1 MEETP
6 QMEVR
11 GTAGRSIAL
20 GRGGEAVAPLVGVEF
35 VSPSQPP
42 QKVFT
47 GGNRIR
53 YGINLVL
60 SSIADMGLCSANF
73 YHEWK
78 GILSSLAGAFGR
90 PLEEVAVVAAYYSP
104 QTHAA
109 QNMVGAIAQIA
120 ERRLKSSDPESVR
133 AWANQHNLP
142 EDAIAALKSFV
153 DEQQG
158 KPLPAQIANIIK
170 SNQKVVDAYFQLK
183 DLLEEAIEK
192 QGGEGALDNETIANA
207 LQALIQREG
216 LKEKY
221 GVSAELV
228 NRFEKKLKDAGV
240 LGEDERWYQS
250 SKAQA
255 LFPVLLQ
262 KGEPFFREMENEKV
276 VNFLWNILFPDTDFL
291 PTMDTRM
298 MEAFGLF
305 ADISPDEREA
315 IREALF
321 SKDIYKIWVDEA
333 YEYFAELQQELHEVY
348 GISLSIPQ
356 IQSAIWQT
364 IRSYSDR
371 GLIGRNAVPFTF
383 AHLFPR
389 TTAALLER
397 AVRPTMRY
405 TTREFTPVIPE
416 QLQQLITGFRE
427 GRLTDEEKVN
437 LFRQLKTQIENEKKE
452 ISKLNRQFS
461 QIEKEREALSAEEA
475 AQFVQYRKQ
484 AEAYLRQQ
492 LELLQA
498 VKDALPKG
506 ALKEDELKLPAEPS
520 TPLPVGV
527 FALLRKMFGDEWKQ
541 WSNLKEKIRTLLL
554 ETQQEEKGETK
565 TVFVP
570 KDKETLRKEHGFEW
584 RLTEE
589 EEDVAAQFR
598 KDTKPLIFTEAT
610 LKGVLLAKEEAQK
623 AIVPKT
629 EKTPPLFDPAYEQA
643 LEGMRAIIRKFIPDP
658 TKQP

>member
-1 MEETP
+1 
-6 QMEVR
+6 MEVR

-35 VSPSQPP
+35 VSPSQPH
-42 QKVFT
+42 QRVFT

-53 YGINLVL
+53 YGLNLVL

-73 YHEWK
+73 YHEWR

-120 ERRLKSSDPESVR
+120 ERRLKTSDSESVR
-133 AWANQHNLP
+133 AWAKQHNLP
-142 EDAIAALKSFV
+142 EDEIAALKSFV

-158 KPLPAQIANIIK
+158 KPLPAQIANIIN

-183 DLLEEAIEK
+183 DLLEEAIAK

-216 LKEKY
+216 LKEKH

-228 NRFEKKLKDAGV
+228 NRFERKLKDAGV

-250 SKAQA
+250 SKAKA

-262 KGEPFFREMENEKV
+262 KGEPFFRELENEKV

-305 ADISPDEREA
+305 THMSPDEREA

-333 YEYFAELQQELHEVY
+333 HEYFTELQQELSEVY
-348 GISLSIPQ
+348 GIHLSIPQ

-371 GLIGRNAVPFTF
+371 GLIGRDEVPFTF

-397 AVRPTMRY
+397 AVRPTTRY
-405 TTREFTPVIPE
+405 ATREFTPAAPE

-427 GRLTDEEKVN
+427 GRLTDEEKAN
-437 LFRQLKTQIENEKKE
+437 LFSQLKAQIETEKKE
-452 ISKLNRQFS
+452 ISGLNQMFS
-461 QIEKEREALSAEEA
+461 QIEKERGALSAKEA
-475 AQFVQYRKQ
+475 AQFVKHRKQ

-492 LELLQA
+492 LELLKA
-498 VKDALPKG
+498 VKDALPKE
-506 ALKEDELKLPAEPS
+506 AFKEDELKLPAEPS
-520 TPLPVGV
+520 TPAPVGV

-541 WSNLKEKIRTLLL
+541 WSNLKEKIHTLLL
-554 ETQQEEKGETK
+554 ETQQEGKGRTK
-565 TVFVP
+565 TVFTP
-570 KDKETLRKEHGFEW
+570 KDKETLRMERGFEW
-584 RLTEE
+584 RLTEG
-589 EEDVAAQFR
+589 EEDVVAQFP
-598 KDTKPLIFTEAT
+598 KNIEPPIFTEAT
-610 LKGVLLAKEEAQK
+610 LTGVSLAKEEAQK
-623 AIVPKT
+623 AIVPQT

-643 LEGMRAIIRKFIPDP
+643 LAGMRAIIRKFIPDP
-658 TKQP
+658 TEQ